1 MESSNPLEGMAPVVD
16 VLSNNRCLTENQT
29 RRLEKILENYEDNIA
44 VPASAYFVLIVAYSI
59 LIAIGTG
66 GNLMVLTAV
75 ATNKCKSTLLSII
88 VTHGWDRGVWKNYL
102 VKVQLICFTP
112 AANFCQS

>member
-1 MESSNPLEGMAPVVD
+1 MESSNPMEGMAPVVD
-16 VLSNNRCLTENQT
+16 VLSNNRSENQT

-75 ATNKCKSTLLSII
+75 ATNKCKSTLLCII
-88 VTHGWDRGVWKNYL
+88 
-102 VKVQLICFTP
+102 
-112 AANFCQS
+112 S